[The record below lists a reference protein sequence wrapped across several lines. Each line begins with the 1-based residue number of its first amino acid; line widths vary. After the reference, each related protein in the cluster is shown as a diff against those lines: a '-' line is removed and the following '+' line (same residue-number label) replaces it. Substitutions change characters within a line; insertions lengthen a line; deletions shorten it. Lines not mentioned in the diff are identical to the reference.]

1 MRNDFP
7 SGHINHRVLV
17 ERWVGMRF
25 VIARVERQKSMRT
38 QRVGMGG
45 RIGQEQISFSQK
57 LRFDARD
64 VGQDWGYIM
73 GINHN
78 WWVFN
83 QSFSSGWSFSQR
95 WWSLFYHRLNEH
107 QKLA

>member
-1 MRNDFP
+1 
-7 SGHINHRVLV
+7 
-17 ERWVGMRF
+17 MRF

-38 QRVGMGG
+38 QRGGMGG

-73 GINHN
+73 RINDN
-78 WWVFN
+78 FGGFN
-83 QSFSSGWSFSQR
+83 QGCSSGWSFSQR
-95 WWSLFYHRLNEH
+95 WWSLLNH
-107 QKLA
+107 SLY